1 MIILYHLNS
10 PNKIIKSF
18 DNDEEMINFCK
29 IKYKITADDLNAVE
43 KFSYEN
49 PQFPYGIQRYY
60 TYSNYCTICDEYGIC
75 DMITHFE
82 IDHHLLN
89 KHKVICEELDLKG
102 RVLISQE
109 GINGTIEGTTEN
121 TSKYIETLIEDDFF
135 RDINFKKSNSDGKT
149 FPKMQIK
156 NRAEIVTTGLPYRS
170 EERRVGKEC

>member
-1 MIILYHLNS
+1 MIILYHLKS

-82 IDHHLLN
+82 TDHHLRN
-89 KHKVICEELDLKG
+89 KHKVNFEPALHDVRLKK
-102 RVLISQE
+102 R
-109 GINGTIEGTTEN
+109 T
-121 TSKYIETLIEDDFF
+121 FF
-135 RDINFKKSNSDGKT
+135 HYD
-149 FPKMQIK
+149 MK
-156 NRAEIVTTGLPYRS
+156 NRRQCL
-170 EERRVGKEC
+170 